1 MAGSCSS
8 VLRLSPPLRKQCI
21 PTSCQGLSAPVLL
34 RFRPPGEHSWRH
46 CRISVPAGCLRVCR
60 HHGRQNRPCYRIPR
74 FPYRCCSIRQ
84 RTCPPSA
91 ALLPP
96 PCPQSRNAARFLLPA
111 DRNRRTCRRAMHRA
125 HLSSRTPLGRFSGAG
140 AGSKALYAR
149 TKPTGATPPA
159 DRITFSSSAS
169 FHFIDVALS
178 EQPYQRNF
186 QPGGAEIVALL
197 GGLPYVTIVHRYIF
211 MIFSAHIAD
220 AYRKV
225 EV

>member
-8 VLRLSPPLRKQCI
+8 GLRRSPPLRKQCI
-21 PTSCQGLSAPVLL
+21 PTSCQGLPSPVLL
-34 RFRPPGEHSWRH
+34 RSRPPGEHSWRH
-46 CRISVPAGCLRVCR
+46 CRISVPADCLRASWRRVRRSRRCCR
-60 HHGRQNRPCYRIPR
+60 FPR
-74 FPYRCCSIRQ
+74 FPCRCCSTRLCIG
-84 RTCPPSA
+84 PPSA

-96 PCPQSRNAARFLLPA
+96 PCLQSRNAARFLLPA